1 MNEMDIKNCFVIGM
15 TIFLSESSWGSIY
28 SIFGVLLSIIGVLR
42 FTKKLNYYKILLINL
57 GNFIIFIIVLPI
69 IDYLSVIN
77 IKQAPRFSIYKISS
91 ENTIYYDTLF
101 YDVVRCNK
109 DTKDEYYKIIKNQKY
124 DNQNIQKYCKWQ
136 VKEGRYC

>member
-1 MNEMDIKNCFVIGM
+1 M
-15 TIFLSESSWGSIY
+15 
-28 SIFGVLLSIIGVLR
+28 
-42 FTKKLNYYKILLINL
+42 INL
-57 GNFIIFIIVLPI
+57 GYFIIFIIVLLI

-91 ENTIYYDTLF
+91 ENAIYYDTLF

-124 DNQNIQKYCKWQ
+124 DNQNIQKYCK
-136 VKEGRYC
+136 